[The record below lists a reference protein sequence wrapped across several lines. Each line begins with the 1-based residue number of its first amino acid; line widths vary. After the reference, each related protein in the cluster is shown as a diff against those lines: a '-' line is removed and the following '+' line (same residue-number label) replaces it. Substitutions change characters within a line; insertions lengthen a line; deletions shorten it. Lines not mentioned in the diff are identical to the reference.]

1 MSEKEGFW
9 CPTLIDSW
17 RAFLRQGIAD
27 DGTLQHRNAFISNI
41 GYNLQFMEFSN
52 YQILEVHL
60 HATVY
65 TQTMKSFVVTGM
77 GIVEALM
84 WYLLKKN
91 NLNRKVDWEKI
102 AELQTSTYKDSEAEF
117 RIVNFIEKK
126 LEKSKEVE
134 MSLQWMLKKVENKKL
149 LGVDS
154 QVYRDLNYLRA
165 LRNKVHIHIVQ
176 HDADTD
182 WNAFNDNEF
191 KLMKKALYGVF
202 TSELFKPK
210 KKHLEKLSFLEVEER
225 TEELVGDIPL

>member
-1 MSEKEGFW
+1 
-9 CPTLIDSW
+9 
-17 RAFLRQGIAD
+17 
-27 DGTLQHRNAFISNI
+27 
-41 GYNLQFMEFSN
+41 
-52 YQILEVHL
+52 
-60 HATVY
+60 
-65 TQTMKSFVVTGM
+65 MKSFVVTGM